1 MLGGWSGGFGIEWG
15 AEEDYAGWIDWIGFH
30 FCDDEDMNQRLDDK
44 LARQLPPEWGEKERT
59 QARTLFYKA
68 LSLLAHR
75 HYGGKIQT
83 FPRADLPNADWFNV
97 WYTPG
102 VSAVSTDIRDAGDD
116 SFDLTSRGQ
125 TVAVLSDGTR
135 VLGDGDVTPAG
146 GMGVMEGKAYLMKM
160 LGGVDAVPVCVD
172 SRNAEG
178 KPDADVLIDL
188 AMRLSPSF
196 GAINLEDIS
205 QPNCFRVLD
214 ALRERC
220 PIPVWHDDAQG
231 TGCVTVAGV
240 LNALAVTG
248 KEIGNVRF
256 ALNGAGAANTTIARL
271 LIAAGADPEK
281 MALFD
286 TKGGLHAGRADLE
299 ADARFYRKWELCR
312 TTNPGRVERLEEWLR
327 GADVLISLSR
337 SGPGVIPGEWIAG
350 MAAGAVVFACAN
362 PVPEIYPHEAKAAG
376 AAVVAT
382 GRGDFP
388 NQVNNSVGFPGILK
402 GVLLVRA
409 RKISDGMALAAARAI
424 AAAAGRGGA
433 LGPERIMPSMDEVGV
448 HADVAA
454 AVAEQARVEGLAR
467 RPLEK
472 ETVRAMTERDILR
485 TRQAFADLKETGFIA
500 EPPESLM
507 DEAIRLAVRGV
518 RETNEKL

>member
-1 MLGGWSGGFGIEWG
+1 MT
-15 AEEDYAGWIDWIGFH
+15 H
-30 FCDDEDMNQRLDDK
+30 RMDEK
-44 LARQLPPEWGEKERT
+44 LARQMPGDWIEQERT
-59 QARTLFYKA
+59 QARTLFYKK

-83 FPRADLPNADWFNV
+83 FPRADLPDPEWFNV

-116 SFDLTSRGQ
+116 SFDLTCRGQ
-125 TVAVLSDGTR
+125 TVAVVSDGTR

-160 LGGVDAVPVCVD
+160 LGGVDAVPICVND
-172 SRNAEG
+172 RNAEG
-178 KPDADVLIDL
+178 KPDPEVLIDFV
-188 AMRLSPSF
+188 MRLAPTF

-205 QPNCFRVLD
+205 QPNCYRVLD
-214 ALRERC
+214 ELRERC

-248 KEIGNVRF
+248 KAIGSVRF

-271 LIAAGADPEK
+271 LIAAGADPAK

-299 ADARFYRKWELCR
+299 VDARFYRKWDLCKQ
-312 TTNPGRVERLEEWLR
+312 TNPGRADRLEEWLR

-337 SGPGVIPGEWIAG
+337 SGPGVIPKEWIAG
-350 MAAGAVVFACAN
+350 MARNAVVFACAN
-362 PVPEIYPHEAKAAG
+362 PVPEIYPHEAKEAG
-376 AAVVAT
+376 AAIVAT

-388 NQVNNSVGFPGILK
+388 NQVNNSVCFPGILK

-424 AAAAGRGGA
+424 ATAATRGGP
-433 LGPERIMPSMDEVGV
+433 LGPDRIMPTMDETAV

-454 AVAEQARVEGLAR
+454 AVAEQARAEGLAR
-467 RPLEK
+467 RPLDGA
-472 ETVRAMTERDILR
+472 TVRAMAERDILE
-485 TRQAFADLKETGFIA
+485 TRRAFADLKKSGFIG
-500 EPPESLM
+500 EPPEALI
-507 DEAIRLAVRGV
+507 DEAMQAAIQSVQESR
-518 RETNEKL
+518 